1 MLNAASIVLPNV
13 EPRMCPRYIYKNLK
27 KVFPHQSEMKSLF
40 WKVAESYT
48 IAEYEEN
55 MENVK
60 SYDICLY
67 EAIVERKQRTAI

>member
-1 MLNAASIVLPNV
+1 
-13 EPRMCPRYIYKNLK
+13 
-27 KVFPHQSEMKSLF
+27 MKSLF